1 MDKFNVEKI
10 YKFIAT
16 LSLMREH
23 LFYCKDDL
31 IAIQKANIEAYIE
44 ESTDRRTKRYR
55 KKQGDENLEAYIKA
69 IANIYNSATKIIDGI
84 EKTKEGSEMIDSMID
99 NLDEA
104 INKIKIEV
112 K

>member
-69 IANIYNSATKIIDGI
+69 IANIYNSATKIIDDI
-84 EKTKEGSEMIDSMID
+84 EKTKEGSEMINSMID
-99 NLDEA
+99 NLNDSL
-104 INKIKIEV
+104 KDLTIEIR
-112 K
+112 